1 MRNVLAIRA
10 FSPDMFPMTRPLA
23 YLLITIVAAPTGGSA
38 HAQVQPM
45 NQPLPSPS
53 LNVPP
58 PPPPPPPRIEIPAI
72 PKMDA
77 PPRQPRVNVNPRGSF
92 GDRISN
98 CLHEGAAAGLGPSER
113 AEYSRNC
120 ANR

>member
-1 MRNVLAIRA
+1 MVT
-10 FSPDMFPMTRPLA
+10 MTRCLA
-23 YLLITIVAAPTGGSA
+23 LLTIGLALAAGGAA

-53 LNVPP
+53 LSVPP

-77 PPRQPRVNVNPRGSF
+77 PPQQPRVNVRPRKSF
-92 GDRISN
+92 GDRVTD
-98 CLHEGAAAGLGPSER
+98 CLHDGAAAGLGPSQR
-113 AEYSRNC
+113 AEYSRAC

>member
-1 MRNVLAIRA
+1 MFGMKRVLAAI
-10 FSPDMFPMTRPLA
+10 L
-23 YLLITIVAAPTGGSA
+23 TIAAVALMAGGTV

-53 LNVPP
+53 FNVPP
-58 PPPPPPPRIEIPAI
+58 PPPPPPPKIEVPAI

-77 PPRQPRVNVNPRGSF
+77 PPKQPRVNVNPRGSF
-92 GDRISN
+92 SDRVTN
-98 CLHEGAAAGLGPSER
+98 CLHDGAAAGLGPSER
-113 AEYSRNC
+113 AEYSRAC

>member
-1 MRNVLAIRA
+1 
-10 FSPDMFPMTRPLA
+10 MTRSIA
-23 YLLITIVAAPTGGSA
+23 YLLTTLVAALIGGAA
-38 HAQVQPM
+38 HGQVQPM

-77 PPRQPRVNVNPRGSF
+77 PPQQPRVNVSPRGSF
-92 GDRISN
+92 GDRITN
-98 CLHEGAAAGLGPSER
+98 CLHEAAAAGLGPSER
-113 AEYSRNC
+113 AEYSRAC

>member
-1 MRNVLAIRA
+1 MIRILAFVLTSAAI
-10 FSPDMFPMTRPLA
+10 
-23 YLLITIVAAPTGGSA
+23 AAADTA

-45 NQPLPSPS
+45 NQPLPSSS

-77 PPRQPRVNVNPRGSF
+77 PPKQPRVNVNPRGSF
-92 GDRISN
+92 GDRVTD
-98 CLHEGAAAGLGPSER
+98 CLHDGAAAGLGPSQR
-113 AEYSRNC
+113 AEYSRAC

>member
-1 MRNVLAIRA
+1 
-10 FSPDMFPMTRPLA
+10 
-23 YLLITIVAAPTGGSA
+23 
-38 HAQVQPM
+38 M

-77 PPRQPRVNVNPRGSF
+77 LPRQPRVNVNPRGSF

>member
-1 MRNVLAIRA
+1 MIV
-10 FSPDMFPMTRPLA
+10 MTRPIA
-23 YLLITIVAAPTGGSA
+23 YLLTMLAAALISGSV

-58 PPPPPPPRIEIPAI
+58 PPPPPPPKIEVPAI

-77 PPRQPRVNVNPRGSF
+77 PPTQPRVNVNPRGSF
-92 GDRISN
+92 SDRVTN
-98 CLHEGAAAGLGPSER
+98 CLHDGAAAGLGASER
-113 AEYSRNC
+113 AEYSRAC

>member
-1 MRNVLAIRA
+1 MRNVLAVRA
-10 FSPDMFPMTRPLA
+10 LSSDMFAMKRFLA
-23 YLLITIVAAPTGGSA
+23 AAPTIAIAFMAGGIA
-38 HAQVQPM
+38 RAQVQPM

-58 PPPPPPPRIEIPAI
+58 PPPPPPPKIEVPAI

-77 PPRQPRVNVNPRGSF
+77 PPRQPRVNTNPRGSF
-92 GDRISN
+92 GDRVTN
-98 CLHEGAAAGLGPSER
+98 CLHDGAAAGLGPNER
-113 AEYSRNC
+113 AEYSRAC